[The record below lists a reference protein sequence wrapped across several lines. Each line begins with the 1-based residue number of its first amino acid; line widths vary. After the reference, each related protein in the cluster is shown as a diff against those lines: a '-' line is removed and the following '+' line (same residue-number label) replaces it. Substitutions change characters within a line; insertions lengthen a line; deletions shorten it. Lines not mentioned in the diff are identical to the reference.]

1 MKNTLKIVL
10 FFTIILAVL
19 LVVPSICNAANIEVN
34 EGEDLVQKISEAADG
49 DTIILNADFEI
60 SVIEITNKTL
70 TIDGNDHTI
79 SGIEGVEAVSGK
91 NQTLISASVGSS
103 ITLENL
109 TLTNSPKYGVQAY
122 NGGKVILKGVE
133 ISECGY
139 GGVLNNGGVVEIQD
153 LTLGFNGDL
162 TNNGIEMGKGSS
174 LEGQDVEPILI
185 MNGTLTSSEKE
196 NVIYIAENDEISS
209 FKVQNIY
216 DTTVDKIYVDGNKIV
231 ITDSNNSV
239 KFESNESERVTT
251 GNASGDTYFPNPTI
265 TIEVPNMPSIS
276 FEIQF
281 GGTLTQESL
290 ESKIDLS
297 DTNLVIDGFF
307 IDKDYKDEFDFRGEV
322 QSNITLYAKLSE
334 ASETVDPEKPSDE
347 EEKPA
352 EEEKDDTPKTGVS
365 NYIGIAA
372 TIAVV
377 SLATIVVIK
386 KKNA

>member
-1 MKNTLKIVL
+1 
-10 FFTIILAVL
+10 
-19 LVVPSICNAANIEVN
+19 
-34 EGEDLVQKISEAADG
+34 
-49 DTIILNADFEI
+49 
-60 SVIEITNKTL
+60 
-70 TIDGNDHTI
+70 
-79 SGIEGVEAVSGK
+79 
-91 NQTLISASVGSS
+91 
-103 ITLENL
+103 
-109 TLTNSPKYGVQAY
+109 
-122 NGGKVILKGVE
+122 
-133 ISECGY
+133 
-139 GGVLNNGGVVEIQD
+139 
-153 LTLGFNGDL
+153 
-162 TNNGIEMGKGSS
+162 
-174 LEGQDVEPILI
+174 
-185 MNGTLTSSEKE
+185 
-196 NVIYIAENDEISS
+196 
-209 FKVQNIY
+209 
-216 DTTVDKIYVDGNKIV
+216 
-231 ITDSNNSV
+231 
-239 KFESNESERVTT
+239 
-251 GNASGDTYFPNPTI
+251 
-265 TIEVPNMPSIS
+265 MPSIS